1 MRLVTFRQGAESHV
15 GVLQGQNVLPVGG
28 QKRMTMLDLIEAN
41 DEEVIYDLV
50 SLSQPIPLQ
59 EVEIRA
65 PIPRPHQNIICL
77 GRNYREHADEMQRA
91 GRDALTAPT
100 FFTKAVT
107 SVIGPYDEI
116 PFDSA
121 ITSEL
126 DWEVELAVVI
136 GSRAR
141 NVAAGDALR
150 CVFGYSV
157 LNDISA
163 RDLQYGHGGQF
174 FYGKSLDGS
183 CPIGP
188 CIVTADE
195 IPDPHNLPISL
206 RVNGE
211 TKQSSNTSSM
221 ILDVAGIIEQLSLV
235 MTLLPGQMIATGTPP
250 GVGYAREPKEFL
262 QPGDVMESEIE
273 GIGVLRNVVGADD
286 ALPRG

>member
-15 GVLQGQNVLPVGG
+15 GVVRGENVLPIRG
-28 QKRMTMLDLIEAN
+28 QARLTMLDLIEAN
-41 DEEVIYDLV
+41 DVEIIQDLI
-50 SLSQPIPLQ
+50 SLSQPIPLD

-65 PIPRPHQNIICL
+65 PMPRPHLNIICL

-91 GRDALTAPT
+91 GRDAITAPT

-107 SVIGPYDEI
+107 SVIGPHDDVPYDSSL
-116 PFDSA
+116 SA
-121 ITSEL
+121 EL
-126 DWEVELAVVI
+126 DWEVELACVI

-141 NVAAGDALR
+141 NVPAGDALR
-150 CVFGYSV
+150 YVFGYTV

-195 IPDPHNLPISL
+195 IEDPYNLAISL

-211 TKQSSNTSSM
+211 TKQSSNTSAM
-221 ILDVAGIIEQLSLV
+221 ILDVAGIIEQLSRA

-250 GVGYAREPKEFL
+250 GVGYARDPKEFL
-262 QPGDVMESEIE
+262 RPGDVMESEIE
-273 GIGVLRNVVGADD
+273 GIGVLRNVVSDD
-286 ALPRG
+286 IALIAR